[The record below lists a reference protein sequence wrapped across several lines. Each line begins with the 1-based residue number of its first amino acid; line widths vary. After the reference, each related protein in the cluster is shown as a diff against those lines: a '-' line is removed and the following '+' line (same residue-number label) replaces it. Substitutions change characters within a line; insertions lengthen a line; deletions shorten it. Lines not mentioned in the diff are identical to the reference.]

1 MEKDFNK
8 NYKTNNMLI
17 DVDAYKKMNEMGQMS
32 NENYQTKF
40 QMQERVHNNNYLLEN
55 VHPMVDI
62 LNKSLLYKMYFS
74 LENIKILQ
82 NGLRA
87 GLYDISKE
95 KFVFPQR
102 TTTINLQLIM
112 KSIITQFG
120 DYTKSDV
127 TKEIE
132 KLNEKVLEY
141 CVTFVYKSALSY
153 EIFLKDQLALVV
165 PLEHSVQSDR
175 DHKQLQYKLW

>member
-1 MEKDFNK
+1 
-8 NYKTNNMLI
+8 
-17 DVDAYKKMNEMGQMS
+17 
-32 NENYQTKF
+32 
-40 QMQERVHNNNYLLEN
+40 
-55 VHPMVDI
+55 
-62 LNKSLLYKMYFS
+62 MYFS